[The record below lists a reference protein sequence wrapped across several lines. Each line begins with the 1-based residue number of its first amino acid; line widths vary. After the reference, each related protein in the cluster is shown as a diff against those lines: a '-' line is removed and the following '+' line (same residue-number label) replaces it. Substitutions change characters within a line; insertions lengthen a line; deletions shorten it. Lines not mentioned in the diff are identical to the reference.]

1 MSSHGDFVHCADA
14 ENVINKFK
22 VKNVIFNNDG
32 FKTIEKNIINIL
44 DKKSISYYQSKD
56 VSLPNIKFLNSKLF
70 DNENDNSIVTLIIES
85 GIKLLL
91 MGDAGKNTENAI
103 MNKYILKDITILKV
117 GHHGSI
123 TSSTKTFINYIKPKY
138 SIISVGKKN
147 RFGHPKKEVLDTLKN
162 TKIYRTD
169 LNGSIEVLINK
180 NKYKINIYSP

>member
-1 MSSHGDFVHCADA
+1 MELDSH
-14 ENVINKFK
+14 KFACI
-22 VKNVIFNNDG
+22 VAQF
-32 FKTIEKNIINIL
+32 L
-44 DKKSISYYQSKD
+44 DD
-56 VSLPNIKFLNSKLF
+56 KL
-70 DNENDNSIVTLIIES
+70 
-85 GIKLLL
+85 
-91 MGDAGKNTENAI
+91 A
-103 MNKYILKDITILKV
+103 KDITILKV